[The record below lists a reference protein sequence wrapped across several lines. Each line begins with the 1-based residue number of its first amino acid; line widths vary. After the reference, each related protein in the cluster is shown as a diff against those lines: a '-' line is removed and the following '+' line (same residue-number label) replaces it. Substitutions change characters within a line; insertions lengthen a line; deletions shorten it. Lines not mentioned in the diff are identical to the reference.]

1 MSHTKELTYGE
12 YISAISQEHR
22 RLSGLCEVLSKKQ
35 PVAKPK
41 ITLLDYYNTDRRT
54 PIQSEP
60 DDYRNITILPQ
71 SCYGRIILAED
82 IHGPMIESLG
92 TELDIDPLF
101 FACHI
106 SSCLEGQLDQLFA
119 SPREHVPSQSM
130 RKGYLHLRYQRVVD
144 LGPYSDL
151 ENDES
156 YQIYLETVT
165 NIARKGRILPHPY
178 AKRQLAIVR
187 GCCSMIV
194 MARSADSWIC
204 KRILSI
210 PRLLIIAK
218 NSYLRPRPYRSGSVH
233 RQDAEKR
240 FLDISYPSLQGN
252 ATTVYHW

>member
-1 MSHTKELTYGE
+1 MSHTKEVTYGE

-22 RLSGLCEVLSKKQ
+22 RLSGLCEVLSQKQ

-60 DDYRNITILPQ
+60 DGYQNITINPQ
-71 SCYGRIILAED
+71 NCYGRVILTED
-82 IHGPMIESLG
+82 IHGPMIENLG

-106 SSCLEGQLDQLFA
+106 SSRLEGQLDQLFA

-130 RKGYLHLRYQRVVD
+130 RKGYLHLQYQRALD
-144 LGPYSDL
+144 LGPCSDL

-165 NIARKGRILPHPY
+165 NIARKGRILPYPY
-178 AKRQLAIVR
+178 DKRQLAIVR

-194 MARSADSWIC
+194 TARSADSWIC

-210 PRLLIIAK
+210 LRLLMIAK
-218 NSYLRPRPYRSGSVH
+218 NSYLRPCPYRSGSVH

-252 ATTVYHW
+252 ATAIYH